1 MSFSY
6 VVILTTCWG
15 SLDGHVSTVSI
26 PYFKIW
32 DDDRLKLEQEKVPD
46 IEKPGLRAPISLHVH
61 SHNEHSVETRWAI
74 SSPNTFLANSHLI
87 SMLVIP

>member
-1 MSFSY
+1 M
-6 VVILTTCWG
+6 
-15 SLDGHVSTVSI
+15 STVSI

-46 IEKPGLRAPISLHVH
+46 IEKPSLRAPISPNVH

-74 SSPNTFLANSHLI
+74 SSPNTYLANSHLI